1 MTSAT
6 DFASIQN
13 TVFNYAMI
21 ITYILYFLIA
31 IGLNTTAPQYLSTL
45 QFFIKLYISGFLI
58 YRFNFFRK
66 ITKFTDFDRKVSLS
80 AGMFLLTTTLVDHFI
95 YQPKSN
101 ATNTPTPVTP
111 TPVTPTPVTPDPT
124 NNPNTQA
131 Q

>member
-1 MTSAT
+1 MSSSK

-58 YRFNFFRK
+58 YRFNYFRK
-66 ITKFTDFDRKVSLS
+66 IPQFTDFDRKVSLS
-80 AGMFLLTTTLVDHFI
+80 AGMFLLTTTLIDHFI
-95 YQPKSN
+95 YQPKS
-101 ATNTPTPVTP
+101 TTPVTT
-111 TPVTPTPVTPDPT
+111 TPVTTTPVTTTTP
-124 NNPNTQA
+124 NPPA

>member
-1 MTSAT
+1 MASGK

-31 IGLNTTAPQYLSTL
+31 IGLNTTAPQYLSSL

-58 YRFNFFRK
+58 YRFNYFRK
-66 ITKFTDFDRKVSLS
+66 IPQFTDFDRKVSLS
-80 AGMFLLTTTLVDHFI
+80 AGMFLLTTTLIDHFV

-101 ATNTPTPVTP
+101 ATNTPTAP
-111 TPVTPTPVTPDPT
+111 TLTNTNKPT
-124 NNPNTQA
+124 Q
-131 Q
+131 